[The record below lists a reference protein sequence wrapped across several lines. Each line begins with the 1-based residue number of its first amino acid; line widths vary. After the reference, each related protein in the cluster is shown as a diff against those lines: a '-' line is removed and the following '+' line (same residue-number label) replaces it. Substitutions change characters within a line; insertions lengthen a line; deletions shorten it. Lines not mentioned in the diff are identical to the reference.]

1 MAWKFLLRKRA
12 SLTPSEAASKRR
24 FYVFV
29 LCLLFSAVFW
39 LITKLS
45 QETSATLSR
54 PLVFSAFPDGLVAA
68 SQSDSIISFRLETT
82 GIRLINYYISSR
94 GDTLSFDAEGL
105 SVIRRHDV
113 NYYFITAN
121 EIFGMITENVNAR
134 GSINNIKP
142 DTVFLELVPVIQK
155 LLPVK
160 LHAEIS
166 FEQRFR
172 QYGSIT
178 VDPDSVL
185 VSGPRSILDTLESVA
200 TAVWTPGRLRQTVQE
215 AVPLVKPVEMGSVHL
230 DREFVDVRVPV
241 AEFTQ
246 SDIELPVKVICPEGL
261 DTAELRLFPNKVNVS
276 ILVALQDYARLSEN
290 MFEASVSCPQMLEP
304 GNGRLEVMMET
315 YPAFVEVLRI
325 RPPFVEYI
333 ILEQGEL

>member
-45 QETSATLSR
+45 QETSATFTR
-54 PLVFSAFPDGLVAA
+54 PVVFSTFPDGLVAA
-68 SQSDSIISFRLETT
+68 SQSDSTVSFRLEST
-82 GIRLINYYISSR
+82 GVRLMNYYISSR
-94 GDTLSFDAEGL
+94 GDTLNIDADGL
-105 SVIRRHDV
+105 PVIRRNDIPYH
-113 NYYFITAN
+113 FITAN
-121 EIFGMITENVNAR
+121 EIFGMVNENVNAR
-134 GSINNIKP
+134 GNINNIKP
-142 DTVFLELVPVIQK
+142 DTVFLELVPVIEK

-160 LHAEIS
+160 LNAEIS

-185 VSGPRSILDTLESVA
+185 VSGPRSILDTLESVS
-200 TAVWTPGRLRQTVQE
+200 TAVWSPGKLRQTVHE
-215 AVPLVKPVEMGSVHL
+215 RVPLMKPADIGSVHL
-230 DREFVDVRVPV
+230 DREFVDARVPV

-246 SDIELPVKVICPEGL
+246 SDIELPVKVICPEEL
-261 DTAELRLFPNKVNVS
+261 DTAEIRLFPNKVNVS
-276 ILVALQDYARLSEN
+276 ILVALHDYARLGEHL
-290 MFEASVSCPQMLEP
+290 FEATVSCPQMSEST
-304 GNGRLEVMMET
+304 NGRLEVIMET

-333 ILEQGEL
+333 ILE